1 MIVNNNFSFPYFNAW
16 ILSHALTQCINFFQ
30 RIHKQLGMQCDK
42 SENVK
47 FDELIAKKSGR
58 ANRLVLLVYER
69 FNKNIAIITS
79 LHFKRT
85 GREKH

>member
-1 MIVNNNFSFPYFNAW
+1 
-16 ILSHALTQCINFFQ
+16 
-30 RIHKQLGMQCDK
+30 MQCDK

-58 ANRLVLLVYER
+58 ANQLVLLVYER
-69 FNKNIAIITS
+69 FIKNITIITS